1 MDARTKKELVNDWKN
16 RHPEMGVI
24 SFRCKLT
31 GETFLGISK
40 DTNADYNSNR
50 FKLQAGIH
58 PNKQMQK
65 LWNEHGEEC
74 FEYSVL
80 KILEYDD
87 PQKDQ
92 TDKLIALR
100 NECMENVPQALLIW
114 K

>member
-1 MDARTKKELVNDWKN
+1 MDARTKKELVNNWKN

-74 FEYSVL
+74 FEYSVV
-80 KILEYDD
+80 KILEYAD

-100 NECMENVPQALLIW
+100 DECMESYPQALLIW

>member
-1 MDARTKKELVNDWKN
+1 MDAKAKKELVNEWKN

-24 SFRCKLT
+24 SFCCKST

-50 FKLQAGIH
+50 FKLLTGTH

-65 LWNEHGEEC
+65 LWNEYGEEH

-87 PQKDQ
+87 PQQDQ
-92 TDKLIALR
+92 TDKLIELR
-100 NECMENVPQALLIW
+100 DECMEKNPQAMLIW